1 MRIATITFQQN
12 AMSQMQELQA
22 ALAKTQNDLATSK
35 KLHSAADDPSG
46 MAQVN
51 QLNVQ
56 LSASQQ
62 YVTNG
67 NSATS
72 ALQLQL
78 QAMSDATNVLQSARD
93 LAVQANNPTL
103 SASQRTT
110 IAAQLTQQLQNL
122 VAIGNRV
129 DGNGNQL
136 FAGTASGTVPF
147 SQSGNT
153 VSYSGSSLVS
163 QIQIGPNQRISSGDT
178 GAAVFMN
185 IPAGN
190 GTFTTSGAPTN
201 TGTGSVGV
209 GTLTTPSAWVPDTY
223 TVSFTSPTDYTV
235 TNSAGTAV
243 TSGSAAAGTGFTAGG
258 SISFNGVQVPITG
271 APAAGDTFTVAKAGN
286 SSAFNTLS
294 NLAST
299 LGTPALKP
307 AQMSSQIGAALQQ
320 IDNAISNMSNV
331 SASAGARVNAITA
344 SQSAAQTLQTNL
356 TTAVSQLSDVDYA
369 AAITQLNTEEVSLQA
384 AQASYASIA
393 RLSLF
398 NYIK

>member
-12 AMSQMQELQA
+12 ALSQMQNLQA
-22 ALAKTQNDLATSK
+22 DLSKTQNDLSTGK

-67 NSATS
+67 NYATS
-72 ALQLQL
+72 TLQLEL
-78 QAMSDATNVLQSARD
+78 QAMSDATNVLQGARD
-93 LAVQANNPTL
+93 LAVQANNPAL
-103 SASQRTT
+103 SAAQRAD

-129 DGNGNQL
+129 DGSGNQL
-136 FAGTASGTVPF
+136 FAGNASSTVPF
-147 SQSGNT
+147 AQSGNT
-153 VSYSGSSLVS
+153 VSYNGSSIVS

-178 GAAVFMN
+178 GATVFMN

-190 GTFTTSGAPTN
+190 GTFTTSGAATN
-201 TGTGSVGV
+201 TGTGSIGV
-209 GTLTTPSAWVPDTY
+209 GTVTTPSAWVPDTY
-223 TVSFTSPTDYTV
+223 SISFTSPTAYSV
-235 TNSAGTAV
+235 TNSAGTV
-243 TSGSAAAGTGFTAGG
+243 VSTGTAFADGD
-258 SISFNGVQVPITG
+258 SISFNGIQVPITG
-271 APAAGDTFTVAKAGN
+271 TPAAGDTFTVAKAGN
-286 SSAFNTLS
+286 ASAFSTLQGLITTLSSSTLSSA
-294 NLAST
+294 
-299 LGTPALKP
+299 
-307 AQMSSQIGAALQQ
+307 QISSQIGGALQQ

-331 SASAGARVNAITA
+331 SASAGARINSITS
-344 SQSAAQTLQTNL
+344 SQGAAQTLQTNL
-356 TTAVSQLSDVDYA
+356 TTSVSQLSDVDYA
-369 AAITQLNTEEVSLQA
+369 AAITQLNTEEISLQA

-398 NYIK
+398 NYLK

>member
-12 AMSQMQELQA
+12 AINQMQNLQA
-22 ALAKTQNDLATSK
+22 ALSKTQNDLSTGK

-67 NSATS
+67 NYATS
-72 ALQLQL
+72 TLQLEL

-93 LAVQANNPTL
+93 LAVQANNPAL
-103 SASQRTT
+103 SAAQRTD
-110 IAAQLTQQLQNL
+110 IASQLTQQLQNL

-129 DGNGNQL
+129 DGSGNQL
-136 FAGTASGTVPF
+136 FAGNASSTVPF
-147 SQSGNT
+147 AQSGNT
-153 VSYSGSSLVS
+153 VTYNGSSLVS

-178 GAAVFMN
+178 GATVFMN

-190 GTFTTSGAPTN
+190 GTFTTSGAPAN
-201 TGTGSVGV
+201 TGTGSIGV
-209 GTLTTPSAWVPDTY
+209 GTVTTPSAWVPDTY
-223 TVSFTSPTDYTV
+223 TIAFTSPTAYSV
-235 TNSAGTAV
+235 TNSAGAV
-243 TSGSAAAGTGFTAGG
+243 VTTGNAFADGD
-258 SISFNGVQVPITG
+258 SISFNGIQVPITG
-271 APAAGDTFTVAKAGN
+271 TPAAGDTFTVAKAGN
-286 SSAFNTLS
+286 ASAFSTLQGLITTLSSSTLSSA
-294 NLAST
+294 
-299 LGTPALKP
+299 
-307 AQMSSQIGAALQQ
+307 QISSQIGGALQQ

-331 SASAGARVNAITA
+331 SASAGARINSITS
-344 SQSAAQTLQTNL
+344 SQGAAQTLQTNL
-356 TTAVSQLSDVDYA
+356 TTSVSQLSDVDYA
-369 AAITQLNTEEVSLQA
+369 AAITQLNTEEISLQA

-398 NYIK
+398 NYLK

>member
-1 MRIATITFQQN
+1 MRIATITFQQD
-12 AMSQMQELQA
+12 AMGQMQELQA

-46 MAQVN
+46 MAMVN

-72 ALQLQL
+72 TLQLEE

-93 LAVQANNPTL
+93 LAVQANNPAL
-103 SASQRTT
+103 SASQRTD

-136 FAGTASGTVPF
+136 FAGNATATIPF

-153 VSYSGSSLVS
+153 VSYAGSSTVR
-163 QIQIGPNQRISSGDT
+163 QIQIGPNQRISAGDT
-178 GAAVFMN
+178 GATVFMN

-190 GTFTTSGAPTN
+190 GTFTTAGAATN
-201 TGTGSVGV
+201 TGTGSIGV
-209 GTLTTPSAWVPDTY
+209 GTVAMPSAWIPDTY
-223 TVSFTSPTDYTV
+223 TVTFTSPTAYSV
-235 TNSAGTAV
+235 TNGAGAV
-243 TSGSAAAGTGFTAGG
+243 VSTGTGFTDGN
-258 SISFNGVQVPITG
+258 SISFNGIQVPITG
-271 APAAGDTFTVAKAGN
+271 TPAAGDSFTIAKAGN
-286 SSAFNTLS
+286 ASAFSTLS
-294 NLAST
+294 GLITTLNST
-299 LGTPALKP
+299 TLNS
-307 AQMSSQIGAALQQ
+307 AQISSQIGGALQQ
-320 IDNAISNMSNV
+320 IDNAITNMGNV
-331 SASAGARVNAITA
+331 SASVGARINSITS
-344 SQSAAQTLQTNL
+344 SQGAAQTLQTNL
-356 TTAVSQLSDVDYA
+356 TTSVSQLSDVDYA

-384 AQASYASIA
+384 AQSSYASIA

>member
-12 AMSQMQELQA
+12 ATSQMQTLQA
-22 ALAKTQNDLATSK
+22 DIAQTQNDLASGK
-35 KLHSAADDPSG
+35 KLHSAADDPAA

-72 ALQLQL
+72 SLQLGL

-93 LAVQANNPTL
+93 LAVQANDPSL
-103 SASQRTT
+103 SASQRTD
-110 IAAQLTQQLQNL
+110 IAAQLTQQLQSL

-136 FAGTASGTVPF
+136 FAGTASTTVPF

-153 VSYSGSSLVS
+153 VSYSGSTLVS
-163 QIQIGPNQRISSGDT
+163 QVQIGPNQRISSGDT
-178 GAAVFMN
+178 GANVFMN

-190 GTFTTSGAPTN
+190 GTFTTSGALTN

-209 GTLTTPSAWVPDTY
+209 GTVSTPSAWVPDTY
-223 TVSFTSPTDYTV
+223 TISFTNPTTFTV
-235 TNSAGTAV
+235 TNSAGTV
-243 TSGSAAAGTGFTAGG
+243 VTAGNNFKDG
-258 SISFNGVQVPITG
+258 DSINFNGVQVPITG
-271 APAAGDTFTVAKAGN
+271 TPAAGDTFTVAKAGN
-286 SSAFNTLS
+286 ASAFSTLQGLVTTLSSSTLSSA
-294 NLAST
+294 
-299 LGTPALKP
+299 
-307 AQMSSQIGAALQQ
+307 QISSQIGGALQQ
-320 IDNAISNMSNV
+320 LDNAITNMSNV
-331 SASAGARVNAITA
+331 SASAGARINAITT
-344 SQSAAQTLQTNL
+344 SQGAAQTLQTNL
-356 TTAVSQLSDVDYA
+356 TTSVSQLSDVDYA
-369 AAITQLNTEEVSLQA
+369 AAVTQLNTEELSLQA
-384 AQASYASIA
+384 AQSSYASIA

>member
-22 ALAKTQNDLATSK
+22 ALARTQNDLATGK
-35 KLHSAADDPSG
+35 KLHSAADDPAG
-46 MAQVN
+46 MALVN

-72 ALQLQL
+72 TLQLEE

-93 LAVQANNPTL
+93 LAVQANNPAL
-103 SASQRTT
+103 SPSQRTD

-136 FAGTASGTVPF
+136 FAGNATATIPF

-153 VSYSGSSLVS
+153 VSYSGSSSVR
-163 QIQIGPNQRISSGDT
+163 QIQIGPNQRISAGDT
-178 GAAVFMN
+178 GATVFMN

-190 GTFTTSGAPTN
+190 GTFTTAGAATN
-201 TGTGSVGV
+201 TGTGSIGV
-209 GTLTTPSAWVPDTY
+209 GTVTTPSAWVPDTY
-223 TVSFTSPTDYTV
+223 TISFTSPTAYSV
-235 TNSAGTAV
+235 TNSAGAV
-243 TSGSAAAGTGFTAGG
+243 VSTGNAFTDGN
-258 SISFNGVQVPITG
+258 SISFNGIQVPITG
-271 APAAGDTFTVAKAGN
+271 TPAAGDSFTVAKAGN
-286 SSAFNTLS
+286 ASAFSTLS
-294 NLAST
+294 SLITTLNST
-299 LGTPALKP
+299 TLNS
-307 AQMSSQIGAALQQ
+307 AQISSQIGGALQQ
-320 IDNAISNMSNV
+320 IDNAITNMGNV
-331 SASAGARVNAITA
+331 SASVGARINSITS
-344 SQSAAQTLQTNL
+344 SQGAAQTLQTNL
-356 TTAVSQLSDVDYA
+356 TTSVSQLSDVDYA
-369 AAITQLNTEEVSLQA
+369 AAITQLNTEELSLQA
-384 AQASYASIA
+384 AQSSYASIA

>member
-22 ALAKTQNDLATSK
+22 ALAKTQNDLATGK

-46 MAQVN
+46 MALVN

-72 ALQLQL
+72 ALQLEE

-93 LAVQANNPTL
+93 LAVQANNPAL
-103 SASQRTT
+103 SASQRGD

-136 FAGTASGTVPF
+136 FAGNATATVPF
-147 SQSGNT
+147 AQSGNT
-153 VSYSGSSLVS
+153 VTYSGSSSVR
-163 QIQIGPNQRISSGDT
+163 QIQIGPNQRISAGDT
-178 GAAVFMN
+178 GATVFMN

-190 GTFTTSGAPTN
+190 GTFTTAGAATN
-201 TGTGSVGV
+201 TGTGSIGV
-209 GTLTTPSAWVPDTY
+209 GTVATPGAWIPDTY
-223 TVSFTSPTDYTV
+223 TISFTSPTAYSV
-235 TNSAGTAV
+235 TNSAGAV
-243 TSGSAAAGTGFTAGG
+243 VSTGNAFTDGN
-258 SISFNGVQVPITG
+258 SISFNGIQVPITG
-271 APAAGDTFTVAKAGN
+271 MPAAGDSFTVAKAGN
-286 SSAFNTLS
+286 ASAFSTLS
-294 NLAST
+294 SLITTLNST
-299 LGTPALKP
+299 TLNS
-307 AQMSSQIGAALQQ
+307 AQISSQIGGALQQ
-320 IDNAISNMSNV
+320 IDNAITNMGNV
-331 SASAGARVNAITA
+331 SASVGARINSITS
-344 SQSAAQTLQTNL
+344 SQGAAQTLQTNL
-356 TTAVSQLSDVDYA
+356 TTSVSQLSDVDYA

-393 RLSLF
+393 KLSLF

>member
-12 AMSQMQELQA
+12 ATSQMQTLQA
-22 ALAKTQNDLATSK
+22 DIAQTQNDLASGK
-35 KLHSAADDPSG
+35 KLHSAADDPAA

-72 ALQLQL
+72 SLQLGL

-93 LAVQANNPTL
+93 LAVQANDPSL
-103 SASQRTT
+103 SASQRTD
-110 IAAQLTQQLQNL
+110 IAAQLTQQLQSL

-136 FAGTASGTVPF
+136 FAGTASTTVPF

-153 VSYSGSSLVS
+153 VSYSGSTLVS
-163 QIQIGPNQRISSGDT
+163 QVQIGPNQRISSGDT
-178 GAAVFMN
+178 GANVFMN

-190 GTFTTSGAPTN
+190 GTFTTSGALTN

-209 GTLTTPSAWVPDTY
+209 GTVSTPSAWVPDTY
-223 TVSFTSPTDYTV
+223 TISFTNPTTFTV
-235 TNSAGTAV
+235 TNSAGTV
-243 TSGSAAAGTGFTAGG
+243 VTAGNNFKDG
-258 SISFNGVQVPITG
+258 DSINFNGVQVPITG
-271 APAAGDTFTVAKAGN
+271 TPAAGDTFTVAKAGN
-286 SSAFNTLS
+286 ASAFSTLQGLVTTLSSSTLSSA
-294 NLAST
+294 
-299 LGTPALKP
+299 
-307 AQMSSQIGAALQQ
+307 QISSQIGGALQQ
-320 IDNAISNMSNV
+320 LDNAITNMSNV
-331 SASAGARVNAITA
+331 SASAGARINAITT
-344 SQSAAQTLQTNL
+344 SQGAAQTLQTNL
-356 TTAVSQLSDVDYA
+356 TTSVSHLSDVDYA
-369 AAITQLNTEEVSLQA
+369 AAVTQLNTEELSLQA
-384 AQASYASIA
+384 AQSSYASIA